1 MSSLKDL
8 ARECGV
14 SVATVSKA
22 LNGQSDISAATRDRV
37 REAARRMG
45 YVPNMAARAMKTNR
59 TYNLGVLF
67 VDERQSGLAHEY
79 FSAVLDSFKVQV
91 EKLGYD
97 ITFVNRNLGGRTMT
111 YLEHCHYRG
120 VDGAV
125 IACVDFNDPQVVEL
139 VNSDVPVVT
148 IDHVFNNRMAVLSDN
163 VNGLSALVLLSFLCL
178 FFFYVLVINS
188 TRTHFEI
195 QKGFSFLPGKSLMT
209 NLKNVLSDANIP
221 VLTGVRNS
229 LIVSG
234 CSAALS
240 VYFSA
245 LTAYG
250 IYAYNFRFKKAAFAI
265 ILLIMTMPTQV
276 SALGFLQLITKMG
289 LKNSFIPLIIPSIAA
304 PAVFFFMKQYLDASL
319 PMEIVEAARI
329 DGAGEFYTFNHIVLP
344 IMKPALAVQAIFSFV
359 SSWNNYFIPALVL
372 DTADKKTLPILIAQ
386 LRSADFLKFDMGK
399 VYMLV
404 AIAIL
409 PVIIVYLLLSKFIVR
424 GVALGGVK
432 G

>member
-163 VNGLSALVLLSFLCL
+163 VSGLSALVRYAYANGHRRIAFIHGERTAVTENRLAGFYKSCAELGLQVPEEYVRCGVYHDPDRCAEETRALLALPQRPTCIL
-178 FFFYVLVINS
+178 FPDDFSAMGGCNALREAGLRIPEDISVMGYDGIYLSRVMKPQLVTWQQN
-188 TRTHFEI
+188 TRMLGRMAADKLVQMIEHPRVTLAE
-195 QKGFSFLPGKSLMT
+195 Q
-209 NLKNVLSDANIP
+209 IP
-221 VLTGVRNS
+221 VTGKLLEGGSVR
-229 LIVSG
+229 
-234 CSAALS
+234 
-240 VYFSA
+240 
-245 LTAYG
+245 
-250 IYAYNFRFKKAAFAI
+250 
-265 ILLIMTMPTQV
+265 
-276 SALGFLQLITKMG
+276 
-289 LKNSFIPLIIPSIAA
+289 
-304 PAVFFFMKQYLDASL
+304 
-319 PMEIVEAARI
+319 RI
-329 DGAGEFYTFNHIVLP
+329 E
-344 IMKPALAVQAIFSFV
+344 
-359 SSWNNYFIPALVL
+359 
-372 DTADKKTLPILIAQ
+372 
-386 LRSADFLKFDMGK
+386 
-399 VYMLV
+399 
-404 AIAIL
+404 
-409 PVIIVYLLLSKFIVR
+409 
-424 GVALGGVK
+424 
-432 G
+432 

>member
-163 VNGLSALVLLSFLCL
+163 VNGLSALV
-178 FFFYVLVINS
+178 
-188 TRTHFEI
+188 R
-195 QKGFSFLPGKSLMT
+195 
-209 NLKNVLSDANIP
+209 
-221 VLTGVRNS
+221 
-229 LIVSG
+229 
-234 CSAALS
+234 
-240 VYFSA
+240 
-245 LTAYG
+245 
-250 IYAYNFRFKKAAFAI
+250 YAYANGHRRIAFIHGERTAVTENRLAGFYKSWGCRSPKNMCEAVCITIPTAVPRRPGPCWHCHSGPPASSSPMISRPWAA
-265 ILLIMTMPTQV
+265 
-276 SALGFLQLITKMG
+276 
-289 LKNSFIPLIIPSIAA
+289 
-304 PAVFFFMKQYLDASL
+304 ASL
-319 PMEIVEAARI
+319 CRKRA
-329 DGAGEFYTFNHIVLP
+329 
-344 IMKPALAVQAIFSFV
+344 
-359 SSWNNYFIPALVL
+359 
-372 DTADKKTLPILIAQ
+372 
-386 LRSADFLKFDMGK
+386 
-399 VYMLV
+399 
-404 AIAIL
+404 
-409 PVIIVYLLLSKFIVR
+409 
-424 GVALGGVK
+424 
-432 G
+432 